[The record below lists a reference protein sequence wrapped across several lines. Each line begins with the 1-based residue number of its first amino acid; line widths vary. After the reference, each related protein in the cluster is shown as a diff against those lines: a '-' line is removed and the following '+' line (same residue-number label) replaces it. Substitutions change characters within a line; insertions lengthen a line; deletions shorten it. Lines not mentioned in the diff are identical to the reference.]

1 MRFLIGQLRL
11 SYIFFFVEFDMYRN
25 FLGNLE
31 RRKRLQE
38 ALKEEEKMRKSS
50 PMNVNEEIPNFKRPK
65 FTSMTETGTATS
77 DKLKRKR
84 FCNKL
89 GIKF

>member
-1 MRFLIGQLRL
+1 
-11 SYIFFFVEFDMYRN
+11 
-25 FLGNLE
+25 
-31 RRKRLQE
+31 
-38 ALKEEEKMRKSS
+38 MRKSS

-77 DKLKRKR
+77 DKLKRKS

>member
-38 ALKEEEKMRKSS
+38 ALKE
-50 PMNVNEEIPNFKRPK
+50 
-65 FTSMTETGTATS
+65 
-77 DKLKRKR
+77 
-84 FCNKL
+84 
-89 GIKF
+89 